1 VLDEWWRA
9 GCGGPLVETGEKVW
23 HAMQMHGVVLDD
35 DYQQV
40 RIQQQFSI
48 RISPGPRCRRRFL

>member
-1 VLDEWWRA
+1 
-9 GCGGPLVETGEKVW
+9 
-23 HAMQMHGVVLDD
+23 MHGVVLDD

-48 RISPGPRCRRRFL
+48 RISPAPGAAAGFCDGE